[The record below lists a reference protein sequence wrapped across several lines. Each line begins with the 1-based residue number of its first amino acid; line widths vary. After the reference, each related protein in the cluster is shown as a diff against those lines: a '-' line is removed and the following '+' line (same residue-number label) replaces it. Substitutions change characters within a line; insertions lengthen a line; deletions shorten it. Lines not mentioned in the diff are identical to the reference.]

1 MAKSEVKTMLSR
13 GLTPKQE
20 KFCQAYIE
28 TGNASEAY
36 RLAYNASKMRANT
49 VNVKA
54 TELLKN
60 GKVSVRVNALKQ
72 EHLERHKLTVD
83 DLITELEE
91 ARQAALM
98 AETPQSSGAVSA
110 TMGKAKLLGLD
121 KQVIDLQSGGKPLP
135 TSIYVSFGNEST

>member
-1 MAKSEVKTMLSR
+1 MTRKSEVKTTIGR

-36 RLAYNASKMRANT
+36 RIAYNAVKMSAECINT
-49 VNVKA
+49 KA
-54 TELLKN
+54 KTLLKK
-60 GKVSVRVNALKQ
+60 GPITVRIETLKQ
-72 EHLERHKLTVD
+72 EHLERHRLTID
-83 DLITELEE
+83 DLLYELEE
-91 ARQAALM
+91 AREIAKF
-98 AETPQSSGAVSA
+98 AENPTAMVSA

-135 TSIYVSFGNEST
+135 TTINVSFGDECS